1 MRKEQRAALGHAL
14 DALGD
19 GSGHEV
25 WGPGIVGQK
34 LWVSG
39 HATAAKAF
47 DGAATTLFVILGQ
60 VALGKAERPAF
71 IAAMRQLAPVLFD
84 ILLPPEQ

>member
-25 WGPGIVGQK
+25 WGPGVIGRK
-34 LWVSG
+34 LIEG
-39 HATAAKAF
+39 NHPLAARAF
-47 DGAATTLFVILGQ
+47 DAAAWTLFNQLNYGTR
-60 VALGKAERPAF
+60 GKVEKAAF
-71 IAAMRQLAPVLFD
+71 IAGMRKLAPVLFD
-84 ILLPPEQ
+84 ILLPPEL